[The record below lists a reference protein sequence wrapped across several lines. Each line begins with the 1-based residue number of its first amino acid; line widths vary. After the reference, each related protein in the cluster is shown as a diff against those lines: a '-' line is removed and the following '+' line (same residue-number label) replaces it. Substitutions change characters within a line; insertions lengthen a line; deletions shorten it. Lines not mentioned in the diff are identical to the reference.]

1 MLNALIGPFYI
12 LQYIVCVAFF
22 VERLIT
28 FSIVLL
34 GFTFISTTVNYIFL
48 YYSYWKIAKVAEK
61 LTLVRVKKDD
71 GFIEVDSC

>member
-1 MLNALIGPFYI
+1 MFGNNEHKVDIPGYFDYLLNALIGPFYI

-34 GFTFISTTVNYIFL
+34 AFTFISTTTNYIFL
-48 YYSYWKIAKVAEK
+48 YYSYWKIAKIAEK
-61 LTLVRVKKDD
+61 
-71 GFIEVDSC
+71 